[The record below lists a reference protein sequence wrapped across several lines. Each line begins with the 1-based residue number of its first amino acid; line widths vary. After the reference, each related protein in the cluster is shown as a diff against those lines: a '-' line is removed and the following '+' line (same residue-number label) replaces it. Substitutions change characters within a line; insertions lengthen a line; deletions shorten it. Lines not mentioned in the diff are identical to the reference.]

1 MYTLKLSIFMIPHL
15 SMKGNP
21 FEIDGTKIL
30 TAKKTMHSLSNYIKR
45 ENVPFNIFVVEL
57 NQLNGKC
64 IYLLKEM

>member
-1 MYTLKLSIFMIPHL
+1 MIPHL

-30 TAKKTMHSLSNYIKR
+30 MAKKTMHSPSNYIKR

-57 NQLNGKC
+57 NQLNVIASLSIKYNE
-64 IYLLKEM
+64 IYICLAM